1 MRDALNIRDHEEKPA
16 VTTYEVPA
24 VNMSVAVGQSI
35 VGCKD
40 LLDDETQG
48 RLSFSVHYLGAPD
61 VGAIV
66 DEVTIDSDG
75 IQNPQF
81 AECVLAAAE
90 LAQLDAPDTPL
101 QGTFKGHYTLGKP
114 PNNLLA
120 FVQANPDVTEAF
132 PIFEQL
138 LEPDASV
145 TPEMLATGL
154 AETIDQNPELA
165 KQFETWIVEDGLEV
179 SHLKD

>member
-1 MRDALNIRDHEEKPA
+1 M
-16 VTTYEVPA
+16 
-24 VNMSVAVGQSI
+24 
-35 VGCKD
+35 
-40 LLDDETQG
+40 
-48 RLSFSVHYLGAPD
+48 HYLGAPD